1 MNEAF
6 SYSRAQIRAPN
17 YGIWCC
23 CLSPPGG
30 SNQVREDNCR
40 IVLTEEG
47 LCRPKSHQQHAS
59 LTTKM
64 PNGFCGDPRTDAQKN
79 FFGGFPLLKSFS
91 RGRKNLPFY
100 AAKAVALR
108 VSYEMSNIVQQCQ
121 ISSPVVAVVGFW
133 LFVGLGS
140 LWSNCIYS
148 LLYPEA
154 WQHTPLLTSIIWL

>member
-23 CLSPPGG
+23 CLSPPGE
-30 SNQVREDNCR
+30 SNQVSEDNCR
-40 IVLTEEG
+40 IVLTEKG

-64 PNGFCGDPRTDAQKN
+64 PNGLCGAPRTYIHSRT
-79 FFGGFPLLKSFS
+79 FFGGASCVKFCIFMRRRLLA
-91 RGRKNLPFY
+91 PCVY
-100 AAKAVALR
+100 D
-108 VSYEMSNIVQQCQ
+108 EMSNMVQQCQ
-121 ISSPVVAVVGFW
+121 ISSPVVALVAFGT
-133 LFVGLGS
+133 LQ
-140 LWSNCIYS
+140 SNCVYS

-154 WQHTPLLTSIIWL
+154 WQHKALLTSIIWL